1 MKAPVSSAAAGVY
14 KLISVICDQAV
25 PQKIY
30 LVVTP
35 VNVEMLSQLHGLDL
49 MGMSEQL

>member
-1 MKAPVSSAAAGVY
+1 MKAPVSSAAAGIY

-30 LVVTP
+30 LVTP